1 VKAGIPANTTVED
14 IAGGTQNGNDIE
26 WKIESLKANSSG
38 KIQYKVKVN
47 LLEVPEISSS
57 ATASITASGTLINR
71 MTMNQE
77 LYSFFIRTVLV
88 KTFTANILQAMRTIH
103 SDR

>member
-47 LLEVPEISSS
+47 LLEV
-57 ATASITASGTLINR
+57 R
-71 MTMNQE
+71 
-77 LYSFFIRTVLV
+77 
-88 KTFTANILQAMRTIH
+88 K
-103 SDR
+103 

>member
-1 VKAGIPANTTVED
+1 MFRQTTLCESRNTGKHNCED

-47 LLEVPEISSS
+47 LLEVPEISS
-57 ATASITASGTLINR
+57 L
-71 MTMNQE
+71 
-77 LYSFFIRTVLV
+77 LL
-88 KTFTANILQAMRTIH
+88 LQ
-103 SDR
+103 

>member
-1 VKAGIPANTTVED
+1 MEMTL
-14 IAGGTQNGNDIE
+14 NGKLNR
-26 WKIESLKANSSG
+26 LK
-38 KIQYKVKVN
+38 Q
-47 LLEVPEISSS
+47 VPEISSS
-57 ATASITASGTLINR
+57 ATASITASGTR